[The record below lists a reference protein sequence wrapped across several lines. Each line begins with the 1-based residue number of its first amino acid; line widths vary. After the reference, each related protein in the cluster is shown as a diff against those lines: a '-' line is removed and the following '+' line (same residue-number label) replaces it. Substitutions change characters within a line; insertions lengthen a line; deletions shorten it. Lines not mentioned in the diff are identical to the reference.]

1 MQLTMTSTKLPF
13 ITLFLLILVLVGK
26 NQSNALS
33 TSSAASSTRRQ
44 VLHSPSLSPLPS
56 EQQRTA
62 QTHLY
67 SSQRKNKNH
76 NKNNLE
82 YRDESHDIHPLDKA
96 CEEMMVLP
104 ELYGFDDDATGSLSS
119 HLQMWKGWKGKE
131 FHYGHE
137 E

>member
-1 MQLTMTSTKLPF
+1 MTG
-13 ITLFLLILVLVGK
+13 FLNVLLMLSLMVGK
-26 NQSNALS
+26 NPSNALS
-33 TSSAASSTRRQ
+33 TTAAASTRRQ
-44 VLHSPSLSPLPS
+44 VLHWPSLS
-56 EQQRTA
+56 EQQRTT

-67 SSQRKNKNH
+67 SSQRKNKNN

-82 YRDESHDIHPLDKA
+82 YRVESHDIHPLDKA

>member
-1 MQLTMTSTKLPF
+1 MTLALASFLKLLF
-13 ITLFLLILVLVGK
+13 ITVLLMLLLVGK
-26 NQSNALS
+26 NPSNALS
-33 TSSAASSTRRQ
+33 TSAASTNRRQ
-44 VLHSPSLSPLPS
+44 VLHSPSLS
-56 EQQRTA
+56 EQQQRTQ

-67 SSQRKNKNH
+67 SSQRKNKH
-76 NKNNLE
+76 NNNNSLK